1 MNAPEIENLPN
12 VRTVHTTDGVDGGCA
27 IPISDSQDTDI
38 DLQDTPTIK
47 PACPA
52 GDLTLSLKAKAPP
65 VENPYSPANA
75 ICDISCVAY
84 ALELFLASHMLESED
99 YLHIGDP
106 KK

>member
-1 MNAPEIENLPN
+1 MNATETETLPN
-12 VRTVHTTDGVDGGCA
+12 VRTLQTTDSVDGSCTTSIA
-27 IPISDSQDTDI
+27 DSDTNLDP
-38 DLQDTPTIK
+38 QDTPIIK

-52 GDLTLSLKAKAPP
+52 GDLTPSLKTTVPP
-65 VENPYSPANA
+65 VENPYSSANA
-75 ICDISCVAY
+75 IGDIPCVAY